1 MAADC
6 GKVSKRARMAAMVT
20 SKEPEVCE
28 HCGKSLAYL
37 GFTGFGMRAR
47 THRSRCA
54 AAKAVGGSTSPP
66 ASPQAGR
73 PEAHADAESPL
84 PSPQRGSQ
92 KQPAGAAGQPG
103 EAVVAAMP
111 AKAEVAK
118 ELDQDVPI
126 DAACSPSFSG
136 EVDYLK
142 IAAAFDADGASTA
155 GTNGTCSSPL
165 RETDE
170 SAETAL
176 AYRPEVRRCSES
188 PHESELPSSSVT
200 PAAENATIASGACS
214 STEEE
219 VDIPTASATVSEIVA
234 DATETTEALVVDSG
248 NVCHSPAPID
258 LQRCMGTLAEV
269 DVPATSST
277 AEAEVVDTDTAA
289 VVAQGDL
296 GTSTVDELAAVSA
309 VSPAAA
315 PQSPR
320 PYAASTPAASARSR
334 SSSAS
339 AYSARSCS
347 PSDGGFVTEAASPA
361 LATPQRTLPL
371 PPVGTTPTGRPSLLA
386 RLQAAGFETSEEAA
400 AVGSLS
406 RPSSRASSTRSTRS
420 GGRGSSKPLRDVA

>member
-1 MAADC
+1 MAAHC
-6 GKVSKRARMAAMVT
+6 GKVSKRARVAAMVT

-73 PEAHADAESPL
+73 PEAHEDAESPP

-92 KQPAGAAGQPG
+92 KQPAGAAAQLG
-103 EAVVAAMP
+103 EAAAAAML

-126 DAACSPSFSG
+126 DAASSPSFSG

-142 IAAAFDADGASTA
+142 FAAAVDADGASTA

-170 SAETAL
+170 SAETAF
-176 AYRPEVRRCSES
+176 AYRPEARRCSER
-188 PHESELPSSSVT
+188 PHESELPSSSVA
-200 PAAENATIASGACS
+200 PAAENATNASGSCS
-214 STEEE
+214 SAEEE
-219 VDIPTASATVSEIVA
+219 VVD
-234 DATETTEALVVDSG
+234 DTETTEALVVDSG
-248 NVCHSPAPID
+248 NVCHSPAPIA

-289 VVAQGDL
+289 AVAQGDL
-296 GTSTVDELAAVSA
+296 GSSTVDELAAVAA

-347 PSDGGFVTEAASPA
+347 PSDGGFVTESASPA

-420 GGRGSSKPLRDVA
+420 GGRGSSKPLLDVA